1 MIFTDKKVTQDFF
14 SLCRSSSSVVCCRL
28 SPKQKSDIVEHYIQT
43 EKGICAAVGD
53 GANDVP
59 MILQASIGIGL
70 FGLEGTQAV
79 RSADFSI
86 NQFKDLKKLLLVHGR
101 WGYRRVAW
109 MICYYFYKN
118 IALALCEIYFAI
130 YNGFSG

>member
-1 MIFTDKKVTQDFF
+1 
-14 SLCRSSSSVVCCRL
+14 
-28 SPKQKSDIVEHYIQT
+28 
-43 EKGICAAVGD
+43 
-53 GANDVP
+53 

-130 YNGFSG
+130 YNGFSGQIFFLDWLPLLYNAFFTSWPCLFTICFEQDVNPENSFKHPVLYNAG